1 MNRKILKIVI
11 LILSLISSILCIFL
25 PIYGKIKYNISIL
38 SIDTK
43 FSENHFYFFTFNLF
57 FCVIGII
64 LFIRYLIYT
73 DDKTFSDKYIL
84 LGPSIIVSMLI
95 IVSGVF
101 IYIHPLYPLIL
112 VIGSPLFLFFY
123 INQKYNIII
132 KIILCLIF
140 PINILFS
147 FYLGLLRAIG

>member
-95 IVSGVF
+95 IVSRVF

-132 KIILCLIF
+132 KILLCLIF